1 MYTFFRF
8 YDKLTMKASLIPL
21 PVLER
26 AQRGILFMLKTK
38 ELPENE
44 RPYEKCE
51 KYGAQALSDAEL
63 LAVIIRTGTKTKR
76 SVELAMEI
84 LNMAGKRD
92 SLSGLNNLTMTQ
104 LMRIPGIGRVKAIQ
118 IQCVL
123 ELSKRIQRS
132 CTSMGPDCTNPD
144 VIAGYYMED
153 MRHYRQEH
161 LILLMLNTKNK
172 KIGDM
177 VISKGSVNAALI
189 SPREIFLEALRHNAV
204 NIILLHNHPSGDPTP
219 SREDIEVTQAIAG
232 LGRMLGIR
240 LLDHII
246 IGDKTYKSLFQCGF
260 IQE

>member
-1 MYTFFRF
+1 
-8 YDKLTMKASLIPL
+8 
-21 PVLER
+21 
-26 AQRGILFMLKTK
+26 MLKTK

-189 SPREIFLEALRHNAV
+189 SPREI
-204 NIILLHNHPSGDPTP
+204 
-219 SREDIEVTQAIAG
+219 
-232 LGRMLGIR
+232 
-240 LLDHII
+240 
-246 IGDKTYKSLFQCGF
+246 SLFLF
-260 IQE
+260 VFVFSSSDVLLEY

>member
-1 MYTFFRF
+1 
-8 YDKLTMKASLIPL
+8 
-21 PVLER
+21 
-26 AQRGILFMLKTK
+26 MLKTK

-51 KYGAQALSDAEL
+51 KYGPQILSDAEL
-63 LAVIIRTGTKTKR
+63 LAVVIRTGTKTKR

-84 LNMAGKRD
+84 LNMAGGQE
-92 SLSGLNNLTMTQ
+92 GLNGLNDLSRAQ
-104 LMRIPGIGRVKAIQ
+104 LMKIPGIGRVKAIQ

-123 ELSKRIQRS
+123 ELSKRIQKSGAAR
-132 CTSMGPDCTNPD
+132 GLDCRNPQA
-144 VIAGYYMED
+144 IAGYYMEE

-161 LILLMLNTKNK
+161 LVLLMLNTKNR

-189 SPREIFLEALRHNAV
+189 SPREIFLEALRHDAV

-219 SREDIEVTQAIAG
+219 SKEDIDVTQNIAS
-232 LGRMLGIR
+232 LGKMLGIR

-246 IGDKTYKSLFQCGF
+246 IGDKTYKSLFQCGH
-260 IQE
+260 IPI